1 MEANEARRFVVLDFY
16 RFVAALGVFVFHLK
30 TLDSGIAPAWNGSYG
45 LFVDMFFILS
55 GFVISYSYPSD
66 ARGLKAY
73 SRFMI
78 RRIARI
84 YPLHFLTLLVFV
96 LLIGF
101 GLDRSARSTPLDF
114 LYNLVLLQAWGV
126 TDHLSFNSPSWSISA
141 EFFCYLVFPL
151 LMLLAR
157 KVHPLVLAAI
167 VAALY
172 LILAHGHL
180 PIWQERSQMYGAN
193 YDYGMLRALPSFLN
207 GILLA
212 ILFRLSHP
220 YRQKRVVF
228 AGIALFG
235 VSVLVLN
242 VFAKPDLA
250 IILFSCAILLTAVGE
265 SAFSK
270 FPGARLLGTAR
281 QHIIRDL
288 HAARCRSHCPVQA
301 VMGFAR
307 TTSGSVWPFR
317 LGVLCGPDG
326 HRGPHLRLFREPGSA
341 RHQSLGRWRSRLA
354 SQGATRNRDPYA
366 FRQARAGGQLTPVA
380 SALRQP
386 YRRISGQS
394 ASSLRP
400 AAVRHWRETTP

>member
-30 TLDSGIAPAWNGSYG
+30 TLDNGIAPVWNGSYG

-270 FPGARLLGTAR
+270 FPGARLLGRLGNTSYAIYMLHDAVLIALFKPLWASLGLRPDQFGLFALACCVVLTVIADRTYAYFENPAR
-281 QHIIRDL
+281 RVINRWADGGVGSRPKAQPATETPMRFDK
-288 HAARCRSHCPVQA
+288 PEQA
-301 VMGFAR
+301 V
-307 TTSGSVWPFR
+307 
-317 LGVLCGPDG
+317 
-326 HRGPHLRLFREPGSA
+326 
-341 RHQSLGRWRSRLA
+341 
-354 SQGATRNRDPYA
+354 N
-366 FRQARAGGQLTPVA
+366 
-380 SALRQP
+380 
-386 YRRISGQS
+386 
-394 ASSLRP
+394 
-400 AAVRHWRETTP
+400 